1 MKKIE
6 LAPIIEIINDAINN
20 ETEVISDIDK
30 DLMDAGMD
38 SITFIQVVLALEDYF
53 ECEIPDSKLLLSELN
68 TVNKIYGTLRSIND
82 DSN

>member
-20 ETEVISDIDK
+20 ETEEISDIDK

-38 SITFIQVVLALEDYF
+38 SITFIQVVLALEEYF